1 MKLRQNWL
9 GKILAIKFLM
19 NSQKLI
25 VILSI
30 YFRKPGNT
38 AGLIQLDQ
46 LKQNRLRNLLLD
58 SINKNETVNFWE

>member
-1 MKLRQNWL
+1 
-9 GKILAIKFLM
+9 M

-58 SINKNETVNFWE
+58 SINKNETVNF